1 MAVSEIEALNMDEP
15 ERRQPRIS
23 FLVTGFG
30 PFRDAPENPSTVIVN
45 KLVCHLK
52 EREAKEVAT
61 EQINNDPALLSP
73 VTTTKIFETAAL
85 PVRSELD
92 TIFEQIPETDGEQQS
107 DIMVILHLGVNYRG
121 KSFQIERYAYNDAT
135 FRIPD
140 ESGYQPTGECLLPE
154 ERKKKLGFRMETTL
168 KVGDLCNDMIER
180 GFTNN
185 DDQSTAAG
193 GKTNKKGNK
202 VVVVSTD
209 PGRFVCNY
217 TYCYGLDKCNA
228 FNETSPLNDS
238 NSSSNQ
244 RPRLHTLFLHVPPF
258 KREPEERQ
266 LDFVAQLMDAIRN
279 QLLHTSR

>member
-1 MAVSEIEALNMDEP
+1 MAVSEIEALNTDEP
-15 ERRQPRIS
+15 ERRQPRLS

-30 PFRDAPENPSTVIVN
+30 PFRDAPENPSTVIVT
-45 KLVCHLK
+45 KLVCYLK
-52 EREAKEVAT
+52 EREAVAT
-61 EQINNDPALLSP
+61 EQNNDRTLLSS

-85 PVRSELD
+85 TVRSELD
-92 TIFEQIPETDGEQQS
+92 AIFEQLPETDGEKQS
-107 DIMVILHLGVNYRG
+107 DIIVILHLGVNYRG

-140 ESGYQPTGECLLPE
+140 EKGYQPTGECLLPE
-154 ERKKKLGFRMETTL
+154 ERKKELGFQMETTL
-168 KVGDLCNDMIER
+168 RVGDLCNDMIER

-193 GKTNKKGNK
+193 GNKTNQKGNE

-238 NSSSNQ
+238 NPSSNQ
-244 RPRLHTLFLHVPPF
+244 RPRLHALFLHVPPF

-266 LDFVAQLMDAIRN
+266 LDFVAQLMNAIRN

>member
-1 MAVSEIEALNMDEP
+1 MAVSEIEALNTDDP
-15 ERRQPRIS
+15 ERLQPRLS

-30 PFRDAPENPSTVIVN
+30 PFRDAPENPSTLIVN
-45 KLVCHLK
+45 KLVCYLK
-52 EREAKEVAT
+52 EREAKET
-61 EQINNDPALLSP
+61 EQNNDRALLSS

-85 PVRSELD
+85 IVRSELD
-92 TIFEQIPETDGEQQS
+92 AIFEQIPETDGEKQS
-107 DIMVILHLGVNYRG
+107 DIIVILHLGVNYRG

-140 ESGYQPTGECLLPE
+140 EKGYQPTGECLLPQ

-168 KVGDLCNDMIER
+168 RAGDLCNDMIER

-185 DDQSTAAG
+185 DE
-193 GKTNKKGNK
+193 GKTNEKGNK

-209 PGRFVCNY
+209 PGRYVCNY

-228 FNETSPLNDS
+228 FNETSPLNAS
-238 NSSSNQ
+238 NSSSKQ
-244 RPRLHTLFLHVPPF
+244 RPRLHALFLHVPPF